1 MYFNF
6 NEHVTGYFMY
16 EKQVSKNNRK
26 VSEYF
31 FMFFLHTKP
40 QYIPMYCTH
49 ESC

>member
-6 NEHVTGYFMY
+6 NEHVVGYFMY

-31 FMFFLHTKP
+31 FFYDIFIHKAPTHTYVLHT
-40 QYIPMYCTH
+40 
-49 ESC
+49 